1 MKKREAELQV
11 EALNYALCARV
22 SRRALEREPKT
33 LWRRRRT
40 SGGAQAEQLEELALY
55 ARVQLD
61 DFDRARHVLVARVQL
76 RTTESRRANA
86 KYSEVLKSRPEIRME
101 YF

>member
-1 MKKREAELQV
+1 MEEVKKREAELQV
-11 EALNYALCARV
+11 EALNNAHCARV
-22 SRRALEREPKT
+22 SRRALEREPQSQE

-61 DFDRARHVLVARVQL
+61 DFDCARHVLVARVQL
-76 RTTESRRANA
+76 RTTSIEAC
-86 KYSEVLKSRPEIRME
+86 
-101 YF
+101 